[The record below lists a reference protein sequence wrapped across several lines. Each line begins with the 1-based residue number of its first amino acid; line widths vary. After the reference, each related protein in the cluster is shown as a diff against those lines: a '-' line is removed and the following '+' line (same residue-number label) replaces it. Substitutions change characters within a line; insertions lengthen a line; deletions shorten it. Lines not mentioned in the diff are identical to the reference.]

1 MDQNWFYRGNAL
13 IHSLSEQETTS
24 HSVAVW
30 RIGQCGVF
38 LKYNGKDEKE
48 PGSYTLPEFNERQ
61 EGVANWFKQMGS
73 LDLKA
78 PMEFPEGFYSVRDT
92 MEEISKNEEAL
103 EITSKA
109 LKLATNFD
117 IKPGIGMWDMLKTM
131 KPEAMTNMISG
142 IQDGFIE
149 SLNARL
155 IKIKK

>member
-1 MDQNWFYRGNAL
+1 
-13 IHSLSEQETTS
+13 
-24 HSVAVW
+24 
-30 RIGQCGVF
+30 
-38 LKYNGKDEKE
+38 
-48 PGSYTLPEFNERQ
+48 
-61 EGVANWFKQMGS
+61 
-73 LDLKA
+73 
-78 PMEFPEGFYSVRDT
+78 
-92 MEEISKNEEAL
+92 MEEISKNEKAL
-103 EITSKA
+103 EITAKA

>member
-1 MDQNWFYRGNAL
+1 MYAILWKK
-13 IHSLSEQETTS
+13 
-24 HSVAVW
+24 
-30 RIGQCGVF
+30 F
-38 LKYNGKDEKE
+38 LKMKK
-48 PGSYTLPEFNERQ
+48 LWKLRQ
-61 EGVANWFKQMGS
+61 KH
-73 LDLKA
+73 
-78 PMEFPEGFYSVRDT
+78 
-92 MEEISKNEEAL
+92 
-103 EITSKA
+103 